1 MSAIDYHIKQAEEKG
16 QEWVEFLATYTD
28 KRLVKRLA
36 IVRKQLA
43 IARQNEDEKGYELML
58 MWEHITICARMHKE
72 EYNIPDALIEKEKT
86 EIEIEPEA
94 ITAITE
100 KRQELLKEALK
111 PKHNPESATEQNKS
125 TTNEDEIQL
134 SLF

>member
-1 MSAIDYHIKQAEEKG
+1 MSAIDYHLKQAEEKA
-16 QEWVEFLATYTD
+16 QEWVEFLATYPD

-72 EYNIPDALIEKEKT
+72 EYNIPDALVEKE
-86 EIEIEPEA
+86 EIQPEA
-94 ITAITE
+94 IIAITE

-111 PKHNPESATEQNKS
+111 PKHNPEPATEQNKNTS
-125 TTNEDEIQL
+125 NEDEIQL